1 MSFRNRLGLF
11 FVLIVIVPMIAVAV
25 LLFGLLGK
33 SERSIRDAN
42 IGARQDVARRLFT
55 EDRRKA
61 NAPLKAVARD
71 RVFGQAVLTGDM
83 QRATKRA
90 QQLLASRDIER
101 IVLVKDRD
109 VLLKAGDKTA
119 LAPDWLPLKTS
130 KGAELGA
137 LYVSVTDARTYAAE
151 VRRVTGMNVIVR
163 NGGKVLTNT
172 FRDDAAAASTASA
185 KLDDTVDVDGRSYR
199 VDAFGGGG
207 FPGQD
212 LRIQTLGVPRANSIG
227 DAGEGRLVIGVIL
240 LGFLMLALACAVL
253 VSRSLQ
259 QQLAAFLEAARR
271 LAGGDFSAKVKTV
284 GKDEFAGLGEEFNK
298 MSGELERR
306 LVELQQERE
315 RVQNS
320 MRSLGEAVA
329 SKLDRDALLEIVVR
343 TAVDGV
349 AADAG
354 RARVRG
360 PDRVTLQQ
368 RVSRGN
374 MNGLE
379 AEVERVENEA
389 LRSGSP
395 SESSG
400 GQANA
405 MAQPLRG
412 SNGESDA
419 VVGVVSVGRSGR
431 AFTQGERELFQY
443 LAGQA
448 GRSMQSVDSFETVSR
463 ESVTDHLTGLK
474 NRRALDE
481 ALRGEVTRAQRLSS
495 SVGFVL
501 IDLDDFKSVNTR
513 YLWQQGDRVLREV
526 ARVLEA
532 TSREIDHPARY
543 GGEELA
549 IVLPGTDLEGAFLV
563 AERVRQQVA
572 ALRIPLM
579 NGSGSMTITTSCGV
593 AALPES
599 ALDAHA
605 LVTAAS
611 EALSEAKQTGKNKT
625 VRAHGR

>member
-1 MSFRNRLGLF
+1 VSFRNRLGLF
-11 FVLIVIVPMIAVAV
+11 FVLIVIVPMVAVAV

-55 EDRRKA
+55 DERRA
-61 NAPLKAVARD
+61 ASGPLKAVATD
-71 RVFGQAVLTGDM
+71 RVFGQSVLTGDLE
-83 QRATKRA
+83 RATRRA
-90 QQLLASRDIER
+90 EQLLASRDIER
-101 IVLVKDRD
+101 IVLATDREV
-109 VLLKAGDKTA
+109 VLNAGDKTA
-119 LAPDWLPLKTS
+119 IAPDWLPLKS
-130 KGAELGA
+130 SQGVALGA
-137 LYVSVTDARTYAAE
+137 LYVSVTDAGTYAA
-151 VRRVTGMNVIVR
+151 RVQRITGMEVIVR
-163 NGGKVLTNT
+163 NGGKVLTNS
-172 FRDDAAAASTASA
+172 FDDAAAATAAANA
-185 KLDDTVDVDGRSYR
+185 KLDDTVTVGSSSYR
-199 VDAFGGGG
+199 VDAFGGG
-207 FPGQD
+207 FSGQN
-212 LRIQTLGVPRANSIG
+212 LSVQTLGVPRANSAA
-227 DAGEGRLVIGVIL
+227 DAGKGRLVIGVIL

-259 QQLAAFLEAARR
+259 QQLVAFLEAARR

-284 GKDEFAGLGEEFNK
+284 GKDEFAGLGAEFNK

-320 MRSLGEAVA
+320 MRLLGDAVA

-354 RARVRG
+354 RVHVRG

-368 RVSRGN
+368 RASQGN

-379 AEVERVENEA
+379 SAVARVEAEA
-389 LRSGSP
+389 LQSGRS

-400 GQANA
+400 EHANV

-412 SNGESDA
+412 SDGDSDA

-431 AFTQGERELFQY
+431 SFTQSERELFQY

-448 GRSMQSVDSFETVSR
+448 ARSMESVDSYETVSR

-474 NRRALDE
+474 NRRALDD
-481 ALRGEVTRAQRLSS
+481 ALRGEVARAKRLGSP
-495 SVGFVL
+495 VGFVL

-513 YLWQQGDRVLREV
+513 YLWQQGDLVLREV
-526 ARVLEA
+526 ARVLAA

-549 IVLPGTDLEGAFLV
+549 IVLPGTDLEGAFQV
-563 AERVRQQVA
+563 AERVREQVA
-572 ALRIPLM
+572 AMRIPLL

-599 ALDAHA
+599 AVNDKA
-605 LVTAAS
+605 LVAAAS
-611 EALSEAKQTGKNKT
+611 EALDEAKRTGKNKT
-625 VRAHGR
+625 VRARQK

>member
-1 MSFRNRLGLF
+1 M
-11 FVLIVIVPMIAVAV
+11 LIVIVPMIAVAV

-55 EDRRKA
+55 EDRRAA
-61 NAPLKAVARD
+61 NGPLTAVATD
-71 RVFGQAVLTGDM
+71 RVFGQAVLAGDM
-83 QRATKRA
+83 ERATRRA
-90 QQLLASRDIER
+90 RQLLASRDVER
-101 IVLVKDRD
+101 IVLVKGRD
-109 VLLKAGDKTA
+109 VLLRAGDKTA
-119 LAPDWLPLKTS
+119 VAPDWLPLKTS
-130 KGAELGA
+130 RGAALGA
-137 LYVSVTDARTYAAE
+137 LYVSVTDARTYARQ

-163 NGGKVLTNT
+163 NGNRILTNT
-172 FRDDAAAASTASA
+172 FRDDAAAATTANA
-185 KLDDTVDVDGRSYR
+185 KLDDTVNVGGRSYR

-212 LRIQTLGVPRANSIG
+212 LRIQTLGVPRANSVG
-227 DAGEGRLVIGVIL
+227 DTGEGRVVIGVIL

-320 MRSLGEAVA
+320 MRRLGEAVA
-329 SKLDRDALLEIVVR
+329 SKLDRDALLAIVVR

-354 RARVRG
+354 RAHVRG

-368 RVSRGN
+368 RASLGN

-379 AEVERVENEA
+379 AAVEQAEAEA

-395 SESSG
+395 SESAG
-400 GQANA
+400 AQASA

-412 SNGESDA
+412 TNGDSDV
-419 VVGVVSVGRSGR
+419 VVGVVSVGRAGR
-431 AFTQGERELFQY
+431 SFTQSERELFQY

-448 GRSMQSVDSFETVSR
+448 ARSMESVDSYETVSR

-474 NRRALDE
+474 NRRALDD
-481 ALRGEVTRAQRLSS
+481 ALRGEVTRAQRLGS

-513 YLWQQGDRVLREV
+513 YLWQQGDVVLREV

-532 TSREIDHPARY
+532 TSREIDHPSRY

-549 IVLPGTDLEGAFLV
+549 IVLPGTDLEGAFQV

-572 ALRIPLM
+572 ALHIPLL

-593 AALPES
+593 AALPET
-599 ALDAHA
+599 AVDDKA
-605 LVTAAS
+605 LVAAAS
-611 EALSEAKQTGKNKT
+611 EALDEAKRTGKNKT
-625 VRAHGR
+625 VRARRR